1 MRARVTWN
9 RCGRQRGDLQSRTR
23 FEILYLCQAARKNFT
38 GSLGQA
44 SVYGYI
50 GSVVQLDQ
58 GLAPTLVMVFT
69 LQKKGVPL
77 GRFVMTMGDAEPVAK
92 TPPQTA
98 V

>member
-1 MRARVTWN
+1 MTWN
-9 RCGRQRGDLQSRTR
+9 RSGRQRVDLQSRTR

-38 GSLGQA
+38 GSLGRA

-58 GLAPTLVMVFT
+58 GLAPTLVIVFT
-69 LQKKGVPL
+69 WQKKGVPL
-77 GRFVMTMGDAEPVAK
+77 GIFGMMIGDPEPVAK
-92 TPPQTA
+92 TPPQAA